1 MGTILKPEEMAE
13 RMKTI
18 SDNIRTIMEIR
29 PIKAP
34 RYSDII
40 EKAKDRID
48 AKMEEIGKTGIKR
61 NRTPDNTPQ
70 NHNKK
75 PKNTP
80 QGSQT
85 PEYQTDVTSQTSQS
99 ANYRARKRKSAEN
112 EQYNEEAREKQ
123 GAKGKRRKITKI
135 TQASKIALSL
145 EKDKT
150 IKNKKITP
158 RNNKTPLG
166 GRKTK
171 RKKKQSAKKR
181 HRTRTKQEHSQ
192 KSHPRKAK

>member
-75 PKNTP
+75 PKNAP

-85 PEYQTDVTSQTSQS
+85 PEYQTDVTFQTAQS
-99 ANYRARKRKSAEN
+99 ANKRATKRKSAEN
-112 EQYNEEAREKQ
+112 EQNNEEEEREKQ
-123 GAKGKRRKITKI
+123 GTKGKRRKITNI
-135 TQASKIALSL
+135 TQA
-145 EKDKT
+145 
-150 IKNKKITP
+150 
-158 RNNKTPLG
+158 
-166 GRKTK
+166 
-171 RKKKQSAKKR
+171 RKKLY
-181 HRTRTKQEHSQ
+181 
-192 KSHPRKAK
+192 P

>member
-70 NHNKK
+70 NHNKN

-85 PEYQTDVTSQTSQS
+85 PEYQTDVTFQTAQS
-99 ANYRARKRKSAEN
+99 ANCRARKRKSAEN
-112 EQYNEEAREKQ
+112 EQYNEEARENK
-123 GAKGKRRKITKI
+123 GERKKAKDNKYN
-135 TQASKIALSL
+135 ASKKNSSIHG
-145 EKDKT
+145 ERQNKQKQKDHPQKQ
-150 IKNKKITP
+150 K
-158 RNNKTPLG
+158 KTP
-166 GRKTK
+166 
-171 RKKKQSAKKR
+171 KKKKK
-181 HRTRTKQEHSQ
+181 KK
-192 KSHPRKAK
+192 KS